1 MKPEIPDIFCLM
13 RRNRDGRE
21 EVVILKSKARKH
33 CVDVEEMTH
42 EEFEEH
48 WGYNIAGSLG
58 LTEYCTIDD
67 EIDMEILQE
76 MMEDGDIIDPRG
88 ETSEFVRKE
97 DE

>member
-1 MKPEIPDIFCLM
+1 MLACFSPKLAQMI
-13 RRNRDGRE
+13 
-21 EVVILKSKARKH
+21 H
-33 CVDVEEMTH
+33 
-42 EEFEEH
+42 
-48 WGYNIAGSLG
+48 
-58 LTEYCTIDD
+58 D